1 MITFIQLTD
10 THIQAEDRDR
20 FFGRDTMQSLRD
32 TFAALRVCGLTP
44 AYPVLISGDLTNNG
58 EPAAYARLR
67 AVVDEQRADGVTVLL
82 TLGNHDD
89 RAAFRR
95 AGLFDGRK
103 ADVPE
108 PAEAVAPEGEKR
120 INARHMLGGL
130 RLLLLD
136 THIPGAHD
144 GDLGAAQL
152 AWLADELAAPAP
164 EGTILVLHH
173 PPEFSSFVTQEVHA
187 IGDADALRG
196 LIVGSDVI
204 GILAGH
210 VHVHTVSV
218 FAGVPCVAAP
228 GTAFLLDPFA
238 RGGMRFLD
246 GGGFH
251 VVTVADRQMTVRQI
265 PAPGT
270 GAELAF
276 LTEAQMRAP
285 GRAPGS
291 FPAPVPARSPSTP
304 L

>member
-1 MITFIQLTD
+1 MTTFIQLTD
-10 THIQAEDRDR
+10 THIQAADSDR
-20 FFGRDTMQSLRD
+20 FFGRDTTRALRD
-32 TFAALRVCGLTP
+32 TFALLRARGLTP
-44 AYPVLISGDLTNNG
+44 MYPVLISGDLTNNG
-58 EPAAYARLR
+58 EPAAYTRLR
-67 AVVDEQRADGVTVLL
+67 AIVDGQRADGVTVLL

-89 RAAFRR
+89 RAAFR
-95 AGLFDGRK
+95 AGMLD
-103 ADVPE
+103 APD
-108 PAEAVAPEGEKR
+108 AENATELNGGKR
-120 INARHMLGGL
+120 MYARHMFGGV
-130 RLLLLD
+130 RVLLLD
-136 THIPGAHD
+136 THIPGTHD

-173 PPEFSSFVTQEVHA
+173 PPEFSSFMTGEAHV

-196 LIVGSDVI
+196 LIAGSDVI

-210 VHVHTVSV
+210 VHVQTVSA

-228 GTAFLLDPFA
+228 GTAFLIDPFA

-251 VVTVADRQMTVRQI
+251 IVTVADRQMTVRQI
-265 PAPGT
+265 PVSGT

-276 LTEAQMRAP
+276 LTTEQMRTP

-291 FPAPVPARSPSTP
+291 FPAPASAPAH
-304 L
+304 